1 MNALIAMDGNSFFMV
16 KSIFEIK
23 KIVNEYRDELRRHNI
38 RITKVILYGSY
49 AKGRPGPYSDI
60 DLVVVSPDLA
70 RFAPLRRQ
78 ELLAELT
85 MNIDAPLEVIGYTP
99 KEFKKSN
106 HTIFGQII
114 QETGKLLH

>member
-1 MNALIAMDGNSFFMV
+1 MV
-16 KSIFEIK
+16 KSISEIK
-23 KIVNEYRDELRRHNI
+23 KAVEEYKAELKRNNI
-38 RITKVILYGSY
+38 RTSKIILYGSY
-49 AKGRPGPYSDI
+49 AKGHPKPYSDI
-60 DLVVVSPDLA
+60 DLVVISSDLA
-70 RFAPLRRQ
+70 RFSPLRRQ

-99 KEFKKSN
+99 KEFKKSH

>member
-1 MNALIAMDGNSFFMV
+1 MV
-16 KSIFEIK
+16 KSIFEVK
-23 KIVNEYRDELRRHNI
+23 RAAQEYRDELRRHNI
-38 RITKVILYGSY
+38 RITKIILYGSY
-49 AKGRPGPYSDI
+49 AKGHPKPYSDI

-70 RFAPLRRQ
+70 RFSPLKRQ

-99 KEFKKSN
+99 HELKKSN

-114 QETGKLLH
+114 RETGKLLQ